1 MFDNYDDPQLPDIR
15 IFSSYF
21 TQESILITIR
31 FSRITFAKPM
41 RLNKFGDLNQSLTI
55 LTRRWGR
62 QAQEGTI

>member
-15 IFSSYF
+15 IFFSYF
-21 TQESILITIR
+21 PQESILITIR

-41 RLNKFGDLNQSLTI
+41 RLNKFDDLNQSLTI